1 MAEPME
7 GNTGVKRKFADVAV
21 KRELVDV
28 AKDYAKEIQEE
39 ETILPACVH
48 AVNVLTLQHVGPSLC
63 H

>member
-7 GNTGVKRKFADVAV
+7 GNAGVKRK
-21 KRELVDV
+21 LVDV

-48 AVNVLTLQHVGPSLC
+48 AVNVLTLQHDVPSLC